1 MNITLRQLEY
11 LKALV
16 QHRNFRRAAETC
28 HVSQPALSVQIKALE
43 QAFGGPLVERLSRDV
58 IPTPLGRRV
67 LDVAG
72 RMLADLA
79 ELDQIARSG
88 QGGGGSLTLGVIP
101 TIAPYF
107 LPDAL
112 AALRARDIALDVQVT
127 EAKTARLA
135 RMLGEGTLDVA
146 VMALPVEAD
155 RLTAVPL
162 FEDRFLLAGSA
173 ARLAQIDRSDP
184 LTPDRLNLRHL
195 MLLEDGHCLTDQ
207 ALEVCG
213 QGRGHPQINMGASS
227 LSTLSRLV
235 AAGFGVTLMPEL
247 AALSEA
253 QAAPEMRLCRFSTPE
268 PARVIGLFRRDTG
281 PQPEWFGDLQALLT
295 GVGEKLVQKA
305 RDDLSQG

>member
-11 LKALV
+11 FKSLV
-16 QHRNFRRAAETC
+16 QHRNFRRAAEAC

-43 QAFGGPLVERLSRDV
+43 QEVGGPLVERLSRDV

-67 LDVAG
+67 LDVAA
-72 RMLADLA
+72 RMLADLS

-88 QGGGGSLTLGVIP
+88 PGGGTLALGVIP

-107 LPDAL
+107 LPGAL

-127 EAKTARLA
+127 EAKTARLVEL
-135 RMLGEGTLDVA
+135 LGDGALDVA
-146 VMALPVEAD
+146 VMALPVEAE
-155 RLTAVPL
+155 RLTAAPL

-173 ARLAQIDRSDP
+173 ARLAQIDRSGP
-184 LTPDRLNLRHL
+184 LTPDRLNLRQL

-207 ALEVCG
+207 ALEVCAK
-213 QGRGHPQINMGASS
+213 GRGHPQINMGASS

-235 AAGFGVTLMPEL
+235 AAGFGVTLMPEM

-253 QAAPEMRLCRFSTPE
+253 QAAPDMRLCRFTAPE
-268 PARVIGLFRRDTG
+268 PARVIGLVRRDAG
-281 PQPEWFGDLQALLT
+281 PQPDWFGDLAGLLSE
-295 GVGEKLVQKA
+295 VGDELVRSA
-305 RDDLSQG
+305 REIAR